1 MTIIF
6 SFSCIVQKKK
16 EHIGVRIKKIRS
28 YKGLKQEDLAK
39 SIGKTRS
46 LISHFERTGLINKY
60 TLIDIAK
67 ALEIDVAILDSDL
80 EFLKED
86 IKEKPEIFSRKLILE
101 EVIEQQKLEIKF
113 LKDTI
118 NQQWLVINKLV
129 KNKKPS

>member
-86 IKEKPEIFSRKLILE
+86 IKEKPEILSRKIILE

-129 KNKKPS
+129 KNKK

>member
-16 EHIGVRIKKIRS
+16 EHIGLRIKKIRS

-67 ALEIDVAILDSDL
+67 ALEVDVAMFDSDS
-80 EFLKED
+80 EYLKENSQNGLD
-86 IKEKPEIFSRKLILE
+86 AFSKKIMLE
-101 EVIEQQKLEIKF
+101 EIIEQQKLEIKF
-113 LKDTI
+113 LKETI

-129 KNKKPS
+129 KKNSLK

>member
-16 EHIGVRIKKIRS
+16 EHIGVRIKKIKS

-86 IKEKPEIFSRKLILE
+86 IKEKPEILSRKIILE

-129 KNKKPS
+129 KNKK